1 MDRDAICKNVTEIME
16 DVFDVDDLAY
26 EDSLSADDLEE
37 WDSLSNIR
45 FIVAVEKQFSI
56 RFTNSEIEGLNNIGE
71 LVDLI
76 TAKVG

>member
-1 MDRDAICKNVTEIME
+1 MDRADITEKVSEIME

-26 EDSLSADDLEE
+26 DDSLSAADVEE

-45 FIVAVEKQFSI
+45 FMVAVERAFGVRFS
-56 RFTNSEIEGLNNIGE
+56 NSEIEGLDNIGE

-76 TAKVG
+76 QAKLG